1 MVKFNELG
9 KLPRTLQLE
18 RIDEG
23 QGIVAANE
31 AKWHH
36 TCMLRYNNTMLRRAE
51 KRTHP
56 NHEDTR
62 SDDDVSHKRSRLR
75 PSSTEANA
83 SKASCFFCGQ
93 SAGSDGLHEAST
105 FQIDRRVMESA
116 ALLGDTFLLARLSMG
131 DMVAL
136 EAKYHAK
143 CLLALYN
150 RARKVK
156 TDAQQETDRECE
168 LSGIVVAELV
178 MYIEEARLETSTAP
192 VFKLADLAHLYM
204 SRMEQL
210 GVVSDT
216 RVNTT
221 HLKQR
226 LLAHFPDMRAHTKG
240 RDVFLVF
247 DEDIGAALGKACE
260 QDSDSD
266 AVQLARA
273 AQIVRRHMF
282 EDPKPFNGSFEEMC
296 QEKSVPNL
304 LLALVNMVL
313 EGPSIKDQIR
323 ESSTPAAL
331 SIAQIL
337 KYNSVKHMRTQAD
350 TSSSVRHTTA
360 QETPLPIYIGLMLHA
375 QTCKRELVD
384 RLFNLGLI
392 ASPMTVCCTSQ
403 QRWETVC
410 ANAFTWNKLSVHQS
424 CGAVYSQQQQWTILT
439 TTPVPPQPK
448 IHSME
453 LESP

>member
-1 MVKFNELG
+1 MSKRFKLVDATVASTSQQAAHTNWELCVICQEQTTESLTSPAHSKRQDIGRGYKSLAANLVKFNELG

-23 QGIVAANE
+23 QGIEAAMVANE

-93 SAGSDGLHEAST
+93 SAGTDGLHEAST
-105 FQIDRRVMESA
+105 FQIDRRVRESA
-116 ALLGDTFLLARLSMG
+116 ALLGDTLLLARLSMG

-156 TDAQQETDRECE
+156 TDAQQGTDRERE

-178 MYIEEARLETSTAP
+178 MYIEEARSETSTAP

-204 SRMEQL
+204 SRMKQL

-221 HLKQR
+221 RLKQR
-226 LLAHFPDMRAHTKG
+226 LLAHFPDLRAHTKG
-240 RDVFLVF
+240 RDVVLVF

-273 AQIVRRHMF
+273 AQIVRRH
-282 EDPKPFNGSFEEMC
+282 
-296 QEKSVPNL
+296 V
-304 LLALVNMVL
+304 
-313 EGPSIKDQIR
+313 
-323 ESSTPAAL
+323 
-331 SIAQIL
+331 
-337 KYNSVKHMRTQAD
+337 
-350 TSSSVRHTTA
+350 
-360 QETPLPIYIGLMLHA
+360 
-375 QTCKRELVD
+375 
-384 RLFNLGLI
+384 
-392 ASPMTVCCTSQ
+392 
-403 QRWETVC
+403 
-410 ANAFTWNKLSVHQS
+410 
-424 CGAVYSQQQQWTILT
+424 
-439 TTPVPPQPK
+439 
-448 IHSME
+448 
-453 LESP
+453 